1 MDQSVLRVRDGFS
14 RQTITAL
21 LAGFNQG
28 PMTFRIIQL
37 PSAQATI
44 AYCLGKTALPSLW
57 ICFGRYRL
65 RIGARQT
72 VDRDAQPERRAEE
85 LHGLRIPADFVGRET
100 PCNIRQPAKSKR
112 YEPGMSINPLLT
124 LKRDCRNADHHAKA

>member
-1 MDQSVLRVRDGFS
+1 
-14 RQTITAL
+14 
-21 LAGFNQG
+21 
-28 PMTFRIIQL
+28 MTFRIIQL
-37 PSAQATI
+37 PSAQPTI
-44 AYCLGKTALPSLW
+44 AFCLGKMALPSLW

-85 LHGLRIPADFVGRET
+85 LHGLKIPADFVGRET

-112 YEPGMSINPLLT
+112 YDPGMSINPLLT
-124 LKRDCRNADHHAKA
+124 LKRDCRNPMLITTRRRELPQPCATYSSIANPNR